1 MSAIE
6 RAYLQEAAD
15 YEIERDEANFR
26 FGINMRKLLQ
36 SREIRE
42 NINADNYEPE

>member
-26 FGINMRKLLQ
+26 FSINME
-36 SREIRE
+36 SRSSP
-42 NINADNYEPE
+42 DKYEKT